1 MIDPSH
7 LFKWAF
13 ALSPFPA
20 YLPQYFSMMQQL
32 ASNGDNDVDGSSNS
46 NNNNISNRNSDKRKN
61 SNNSQ
66 GVSLLNGS
74 VAVDRG
80 GDFLRKRNLHETSFP
95 IAEKNGVVAS
105 SADEDDLSSFV
116 CGTPSKPHYENNKGC
131 TSGSGNNGNNGNV
144 NSNSSNNEDIDPSSI
159 SEGGLS
165 RATVFLLLAAHLLR
179 MLYFHGLL
187 LEEQRPLPL
196 RAGVGSERDDLIT
209 QKAGTYSVRGTL
221 QSAPSIIENS
231 IMPRKPSS
239 IQWDLMGQSCSMI
252 AVQLMLLHGMMR
264 LRWKNLR
271 NRRKRLP
278 SDTMSLTSV
287 NLNLSPMPSK
297 LPRSTSFPGNTN
309 NTFQSTLN
317 GNVNGHASS
326 QIQRLWHKLYTATA
340 SHFLRLLSP
349 VNILRHHSFLEYMEL
364 LLLSCTVVTLLFD
377 YHWYPRY
384 RMKIVERLKY
394 ASIIMESCLA
404 LPQAIK
410 NYGRGTTEG
419 LSIVMVGGWVIGDF
433 MKLCYFLL
441 GMIGSASGKVN
452 ATTEDGVGVSQ
463 GEGAGD
469 ALDGNN
475 VFALGCL
482 LAMAMD
488 LVVGM
493 QMAWWYPTQEVLE
506 LRERVIRSVRHWKT
520 NKDDD
525 VGASLLMTGTEC
537 TKLGMSAPVIRS
549 FYRWRK
555 SAKLPLDSSQKSSK

>member
-1 MIDPSH
+1 MIDSSH

-32 ASNGDNDVDGSSNS
+32 ASDGDNDVDGSSN
-46 NNNNISNRNSDKRKN
+46 NNRANDNHKN

-66 GVSLLNGS
+66 NVSLLNCS

-80 GDFLRKRNLHETSFP
+80 GDFLRKRNLHDTPYTFMERNGAVTSS
-95 IAEKNGVVAS
+95 V
-105 SADEDDLSSFV
+105 DEDDVSSFV
-116 CGTPSKPHYENNKGC
+116 CGTPSKPSYEHNGGSIVSNHNN
-131 TSGSGNNGNNGNV
+131 TI
-144 NSNSSNNEDIDPSSI
+144 SNIDDQDPTSI

-165 RATVFLLLAAHLLR
+165 RATVFLLLTAHLLR

-187 LEEQRPLPL
+187 LEEQRPLAL
-196 RAGVGSERDDLIT
+196 RAGAGLERDDLPAP
-209 QKAGTYSVRGTL
+209 KAATDSMRGTL
-221 QSAPSIIENS
+221 QSAPSIFEKS
-231 IMPRKPSS
+231 IASGKPSA
-239 IQWDLMGQSCSMI
+239 IQLDLLGQSCSMI
-252 AVQLMLLHGMMR
+252 VVQLMLLHGMMR
-264 LRWKNLR
+264 LRRKNLK

-278 SDTMSLTSV
+278 SDTIPLTSA

-297 LPRSTSFPGNTN
+297 LSRSTSFPGNSN
-309 NTFQSTLN
+309 HTFQSTSNWN
-317 GNVNGHASS
+317 GNSHTTSP
-326 QIQRLWHKLYTATA
+326 IQTHWHNFYRRTAA
-340 SHFLRLLSP
+340 HFLRLLSP

-364 LLLSCTVVTLLFD
+364 SLLTCTIVTLLFD

-384 RMKIVERLKY
+384 RMLIIERLKY
-394 ASIIMESCLA
+394 ASIIFESCLA

-441 GMIGSASGKVN
+441 GMIGSATGEVH
-452 ATTEDGVGVSQ
+452 ATTGDGVDVSH
-463 GEGAGD
+463 GEGAGE

-493 QMAWWYPTQEVLE
+493 QMAWWYPTQEVLQ
-506 LRERVIRSVRHWKT
+506 LRERVMRSVRHWKA

-525 VGASLLMTGTEC
+525 AGASLLMTGTEY
-537 TKLGMSAPVIRS
+537 TKVGMSDPVIRS

-555 SAKLPLDSSQKSSK
+555 SARTPLDSLQKNSK